1 MTHQCECIL
10 LFNIVA
16 SSDIENLLPSG
27 AATKKRSRP
36 LSEYSDSHY
45 RRLKKQALAEY
56 SSLRDIG
63 HIPLSVRT
71 YNTVTNQRDELQLQ
85 VENIEREEDDL
96 VSIALMTKDRQMISG
111 MYVLNIMFS
120 CMCME

>member
-1 MTHQCECIL
+1 M
-10 LFNIVA
+10 A

-36 LSEYSDSHY
+36 VSEYSGSHY
-45 RRLKKQALAEY
+45 RRLKKQALAEC
-56 SSLRDIG
+56 SSSLTSLRDIG

-85 VENIEREEDDL
+85 AEDMEREEDDL
-96 VSIALMTKDRQMISG
+96 VSIALMTKDRHMISG
-111 MYVLNIMFS
+111 I
-120 CMCME
+120 CMC